1 MIAWQ
6 ITKQNEI
13 SKINIS
19 ENLEHVDD
27 VKVKITKCLI
37 TRQDISTFAKMSKSQ
52 GAIIP
57 GQVAIG
63 QITETLQDSNYFKK
77 NTKVY
82 ISPEKPCKECVNCL
96 AGDKLNC
103 RNIQYATRDFNG
115 YLKEFAV
122 INKEE
127 AHILPP
133 NVTEYDALFIH
144 DISIA
149 LSIIDN
155 LKINKGE
162 HVAILGGTIFANILG
177 QIISYYQAVPIII
190 DSNEKNLKLAQANGI
205 YYAINADNNIE
216 KEIIN
221 ITGGR
226 KCRKLVYVTES
237 GISFD
242 YVGKLSATNAVVG
255 VYGVTG
261 SKVKMNIDIG
271 LEKQL
276 IIKFITCGYGNC
288 SASINLLAQKAVN
301 VSNFKVPEYKFDYVN
316 KQFENFAK
324 HDATQHQEFIVNLI

>member
-13 SKINIS
+13 NKINIT

-27 VKVKITKCLI
+27 VKVKVTKCFI
-37 TRQDISTFAKMSKSQ
+37 TRQDISTFAKMGKSQ
-52 GAIIP
+52 NAIIP
-57 GQVAIG
+57 GQIAIG

-82 ISPEKPCKECVNCL
+82 ISPEKPCKACANCL
-96 AGDKLNC
+96 AGNELNC
-103 RNIQYATRDFNG
+103 SNMQFAARDFSG

-127 AHILPP
+127 ANILPP

-149 LSIIDN
+149 LSIIDK
-155 LKINKGE
+155 LKVNKGE
-162 HVAILGGTIFANILG
+162 HVAILGGTIFANILA
-177 QIISYYQAVPIII
+177 QLIAYYQAVPIII
-190 DSNEKNLKLAQANGI
+190 DSNEKNLQLAQANGI
-205 YYAINADNNIE
+205 YYAINADKNLE

-255 VYGVTG
+255 VSGFTG

-276 IIKFITCGYGNC
+276 IVKFITCGYGNC

-301 VSNFKVPEYKFDYVN
+301 LSNFKIPEYKFDYVN

-324 HDATQHQEFIVNLI
+324 HDETEPQEFIVNLI